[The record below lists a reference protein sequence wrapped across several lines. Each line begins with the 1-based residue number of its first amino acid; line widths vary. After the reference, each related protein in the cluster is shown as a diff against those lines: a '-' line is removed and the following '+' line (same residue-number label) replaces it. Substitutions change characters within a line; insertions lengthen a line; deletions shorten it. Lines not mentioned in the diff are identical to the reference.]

1 MFNSSHKKSE
11 LKKLE
16 EAHKDLELK
25 VNEVSELCI
34 TLAKIRTQS
43 SIEIISNI
51 EKYLNDTTNFNRVLA
66 NTLDDFKKQFAA
78 FTSELY
84 ETNVDKKSDNDAE
97 TLLRTPIDFIPSVK
111 MAFDTTLNF
120 LEEDLISSIISSY
133 QVAISDSDKDKSLIK
148 KESFQFGSL
157 GMLGAF
163 VLGGPIGW
171 GLGLGSIIGSG
182 MIASAENKNNAEKT
196 SKLLS
201 TYIEIDGLL
210 QLALIE
216 INELIEH
223 TQSEYQAYENTFNN
237 LLSEQNE
244 DDIQKDIVDN
254 SPITALVKHISTLSI
269 LLSQKVDL

>member
-34 TLAKIRTQS
+34 TLAKIRNQS
-43 SIEIISNI
+43 SIKIISNI
-51 EKYLNDTTNFNRVLA
+51 EKYLNNPTNFNRVLA

-111 MAFDTTLNF
+111 MAFDTTFNF
-120 LEEDLISSIISSY
+120 SEEDLIGSIISSY
-133 QVAISDSDKDKSLIK
+133 QVAISDKDKSIIK
-148 KESFQFGSL
+148 KESFQVGSL

-171 GLGLGSIIGSG
+171 SIGLGSIIGSG
-182 MIASAENKNNAEKT
+182 MIASSENKNNAEKA
-196 SKLLS
+196 SKLLPK
-201 TYIEIDGLL
+201 YIEIDGLL
-210 QLALIE
+210 QLAFIE

-244 DDIQKDIVDN
+244 DDIHTDIVDN
-254 SPITALVKHISTLSI
+254 SSITALVKHITTLSI